1 MTPPPIYY
9 ENGVRKCHTQKNV
22 IGAHLTPD
30 GHGHTPM
37 GCPGVRLEALQKFT
51 ICLRPSRPVF
61 ALMISCGFTGAGLLA
76 KPALGFAKGR

>member
-1 MTPPPIYY
+1 MYGHMTVPHIYNT
-9 ENGVRKCHTQKNV
+9 NGDKKTMPKVGEV

-51 ICLRPSRPVF
+51 VCLRLFRPGIGSMHVR
-61 ALMISCGFTGAGLLA
+61 
-76 KPALGFAKGR
+76 PN

>member
-1 MTPPPIYY
+1 MG
-9 ENGVRKCHTQKNV
+9 EV

-37 GCPGVRLEALQKFT
+37 GFPGVRLAALQKFYA
-51 ICLRPSRPVF
+51 CLRQSRPVI
-61 ALMISCGFTGAGLLA
+61 ALMISRGLRGVRLLA